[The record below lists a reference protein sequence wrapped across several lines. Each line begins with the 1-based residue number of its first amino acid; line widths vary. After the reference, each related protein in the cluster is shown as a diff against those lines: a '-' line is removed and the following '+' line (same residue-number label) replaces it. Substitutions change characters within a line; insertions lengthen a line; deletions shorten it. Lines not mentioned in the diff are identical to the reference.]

1 MPIFICRVKNQKRK
15 NMTIR
20 QSNLL
25 EYLRKIRN
33 GVIKGDA
40 KNKLV
45 ETVKNDYTAE
55 EIERAN
61 DFLNAEK

>member
-1 MPIFICRVKNQKRK
+1 MEIK
-15 NMTIR
+15 

-25 EYLRKIRN
+25 EYLKKIRN
-33 GVIKGDA
+33 GVVKGNA
-40 KNKLV
+40 KDMLV
-45 ETVKNDYTAE
+45 EAVKKDYTAE

>member
-1 MPIFICRVKNQKRK
+1 
-15 NMTIR
+15 MTIR

>member
-1 MPIFICRVKNQKRK
+1 MG
-15 NMTIR
+15 IR

-33 GVIKGDA
+33 GVIKGSA
-40 KNKLV
+40 KDTLI

-61 DFLNAEK
+61 AFLNAEK